1 MIPPSAETSS
11 KVLSS
16 DFDKSEILID
26 VRGVTKSYE
35 SDNRLVHALQ
45 GIDLHVPR
53 GQFLAIVG
61 RSGCGK
67 STLLNLLGGLDS
79 PTAGDMTVAGQ
90 NLAGFNETDFT
101 RYRRNVAGIVFQ
113 FFNLLPLLTVQ
124 ENAALP
130 ALLAGVPRNEAF
142 ARAEQLLRSVGLEH
156 RLQQQASLLSG
167 GEMQRVAVARA
178 LINDP
183 VLVLADEPT
192 GNLDSQS
199 AGGVLESLREL
210 CRSQNKTV
218 LMVTHSREAAA
229 IADRIEE
236 MRDGRF
242 VK

>member
-1 MIPPSAETSS
+1 MTQQSVKDRHFEASA
-11 KVLSS
+11 SS
-16 DFDKSEILID
+16 DILLE
-26 VRGVTKSYE
+26 VRGVTKSYQA
-35 SDNRLVHALQ
+35 DNRTVHALQ
-45 GIDLHVPR
+45 GIDLSVPR

-67 STLLNLLGGLDS
+67 STLLNLLGGLDR
-79 PTAGDMTVAGQ
+79 PTSGELIVAGE
-90 NLAGFNETDFT
+90 NLANFNENDFT

-113 FFNLLPLLTVQ
+113 FFNLLPLLSVQ
-124 ENAALP
+124 ENTALP
-130 ALLAGVPRNEAF
+130 ALLAGVARSEAF
-142 ARAEQLLRSVGLEH
+142 ERADRLLRSVGLEH

-167 GEMQRVAVARA
+167 GEMQRVAIARA

-183 VLVLADEPT
+183 QLVLADEPT

-199 AGGVLESLREL
+199 AGGVLDALREL

-229 IADRIEE
+229 VADRIEE

-242 VK
+242 V